1 MYIYPRVCYKG
12 GDCRITRV
20 SNQKLFGNIYTFKG
34 VSQRFKQRFLIQTI
48 PASSE
53 YILVRAYFL
62 VEYTMNLKSSVRALV
77 CHILTY
83 ISINTNALM
92 HDMFLKFYIY
102 IYTCYILGL
111 AAHSWPPQNSGNL
124 DNNLSMF
131 LK

>member
-102 IYTCYILGL
+102 IYIHVIYLDWRLTAGHPKIAAILITTC
-111 AAHSWPPQNSGNL
+111 QC
-124 DNNLSMF
+124 F
-131 LK
+131 